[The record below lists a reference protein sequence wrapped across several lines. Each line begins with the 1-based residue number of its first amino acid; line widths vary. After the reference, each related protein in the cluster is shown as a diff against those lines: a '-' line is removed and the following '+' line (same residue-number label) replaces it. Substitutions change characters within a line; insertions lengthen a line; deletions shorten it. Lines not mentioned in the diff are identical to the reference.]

1 MVSFPCLLE
10 HFRLKSEPTTEE
22 HLLVLPT
29 RVGSWPYPQIQ
40 DYGEKVNKEKSY
52 AELRS

>member
-1 MVSFPCLLE
+1 MTPLPNKQEYLFVVSFPCLLE

-29 RVGSWPYPQIQ
+29 RVGSWPYPQI
-40 DYGEKVNKEKSY
+40 
-52 AELRS
+52 